1 MAGLFVKIF
10 KQWAETAIVNKL
22 ADNRSMQKA
31 AVGAVEAAQMA
42 QRLAESAAKDP
53 SQLTAGLSSLWTA
66 LQKEASK
73 DLGTSVN
80 GGGGE
85 TVIDVS
91 SSSRPPV
98 PITDSFSKMSSK
110 ELKENLIKRG
120 ISVSGLF
127 EKSELLAAARE
138 GGGGG
143 RSEEGGSNA
152 SEKMR

>member
-73 DLGTSVN
+73 DLGTGVVN
-80 GGGGE
+80 GGGGGGE

-91 SSSRPPV
+91 SPSASRPV

-138 GGGGG
+138 GGG
-143 RSEEGGSNA
+143 SEGGGA
-152 SEKMR
+152 SSDKMR